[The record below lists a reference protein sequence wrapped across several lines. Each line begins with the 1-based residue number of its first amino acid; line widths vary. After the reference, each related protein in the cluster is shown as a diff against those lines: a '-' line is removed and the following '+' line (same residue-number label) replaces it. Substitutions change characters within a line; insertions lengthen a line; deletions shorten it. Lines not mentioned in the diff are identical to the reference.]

1 MNLQALLD
9 GLLAATAF
17 YIAWGPARSAPAL
30 RLGCLLLAVAAV
42 LGTLRFSGLLPLP
55 QLHQFFSMLGAGVGL
70 PLLALAVTQPACAVA
85 SQRRF
90 AWIFAVIAA
99 VVCTLV
105 VMVMQWKLW
114 TSVCAILAALSI
126 VGFGVSRKLWLPV
139 STGLVMLATL
149 VAFAGKM
156 TLGHLLPADI
166 LHVGLS
172 VTLAMMGW
180 WTISLNGVLRTP
192 GVQRP

>member
-1 MNLQALLD
+1 MNLQALFD
-9 GLLAATAF
+9 GLLAMTAF
-17 YIAWGPARSAPAL
+17 YIAWGPARTAPAL

-55 QLHQFFSMLGAGVGL
+55 LLHQFFSMLGAGVGL
-70 PLLALAVTQPACAVA
+70 PLLALAVTQPTCAVA

-126 VGFGVSRKLWLPV
+126 VGFGVSRKLWLPF

-156 TLGHLLPADI
+156 TLGHLLPADL

-180 WTISLNGVLRTP
+180 WTISLNGVLRAP